1 MGAVAIL
8 KTIPRENFVLRGSEV
23 LMPMRDG
30 EMEQIIRGGG
40 GEFAFGT
47 GGCAL
52 IVNDGQM
59 DLAVQV
65 ARWRGLLFEEGDG
78 I

>member
-1 MGAVAIL
+1 MDALAIL
-8 KTIPRENFVLRGSEV
+8 KGIPHDNFVLRGKEV

-30 EMEQIIRGGG
+30 EMEQMIRSGG
-40 GEFAFGT
+40 GEFAFGV
-47 GGCAL
+47 GGAAL

-65 ARWRGLLFEEGDG
+65 ARWRGLIFDEGEG